1 MLVTESF
8 CLLFKASCTHTCST
22 VQLQTAIATARD
34 VHLLIVCSCEF
45 CNCAGVLKAETGGVA
60 VAESTAL
67 KGQQPQ
73 QTGAE
78 RLIDCVKAGM
88 RGGMPAEAGMSL
100 PIATAAMGTDP
111 AVIGETG
118 HEMGVTGLRTGMKG
132 LSATEAGEGMTG
144 MEGVKTDI
152 GTLLGSGITGEGQRG
167 TDVAQ
172 MGTGPATELL
182 ARRMQ
187 SAKLL
192 TLESRVQKHR

>member
-1 MLVTESF
+1 MSICPSV
-8 CLLFKASCTHTCST
+8 
-22 VQLQTAIATARD
+22 
-34 VHLLIVCSCEF
+34 VC
-45 CNCAGVLKAETGGVA
+45 NWAGVLKAETGGVA

-67 KGQQPQ
+67 QGQQLQ
-73 QTGAE
+73 QTDAG

-100 PIATAAMGTDP
+100 PIGTAAIGTEP

-118 HEMGVTGLRTGMKG
+118 REMGETGPRIGVIG
-132 LSATEAGEGMTG
+132 LSATEAEEGKTG

-152 GTLLGSGITGEGQRG
+152 GMLLRSGITGEGQRG

-182 ARRMQ
+182 ASRMKG
-187 SAKLL
+187 AKVL
-192 TLESRVQKHR
+192 TLESKLRRVQKHR